1 MRGTITT
8 TTALALAV
16 ATAQPATAADLGVD
30 ARSWPAYGNQTRS
43 DWCADAD
50 ALALLSPLSRRSTA
64 NQDYGDAAYARARGY
79 RRPPR
84 PSGYGEATDAGYQS
98 TPERPFGFRP
108 GFTYGPAYLSAPQI
122 FGGSRL
128 EQTPLLPFLGE

>member
-1 MRGTITT
+1 MIIK
-8 TTALALAV
+8 TALVLAV
-16 ATAQPATAADLGVD
+16 AAALPATAADLGAD
-30 ARSWPAYGNQTRS
+30 APSWPAYDHQARS
-43 DWCADAD
+43 DRNADAD

-64 NQDYGDAAYARARGY
+64 NQNYGDAAYARTRAY
-79 RRPPR
+79 RWPPR
-84 PSGYGEATDAGYQS
+84 SSGYGEATDAGYQS

-128 EQTPLLPFLGE
+128 EQPPLLPFSGE